1 MIERLFD
8 EERTYGEPQYS
19 EAAEQINE
27 VRQLLMG
34 RLDSEGQALLEQ
46 LTDLYIRQSG
56 LELKDAFAEG
66 FSVAIKLLVEAL
78 DR

>member
-8 EERTYGEPQYS
+8 EERPYGGPQRGK
-19 EAAEQINE
+19 AAIQINE

-46 LTDLYIRQSG
+46 LSDLYIRQSG
-56 LELKDAFAEG
+56 LEMKDAFAEG
-66 FSVAIKLLVEAL
+66 FSVAVKLLVEAL
-78 DR
+78 ER

>member
-8 EERTYGEPQYS
+8 EERTYGGPQHS
-19 EAAEQINE
+19 KAAAQINE

-34 RLDSEGQALLEQ
+34 HLDSEGQALLEQ
-46 LTDLYIRQSG
+46 LSDLYIRQSG

-66 FSVAIKLLVEAL
+66 FSVAVKLLAEAL